1 MLVLTRLSLQ
11 QPLSHQ
17 SKCTPTACM
26 GVKRIIPLREMDKFR
41 LEKGIRGRKRRHISN
56 LKSKTLEKQA
66 SK

>member
-1 MLVLTRLSLQ
+1 
-11 QPLSHQ
+11 
-17 SKCTPTACM
+17 M
-26 GVKRIIPLREMDKFR
+26 GVKRIIPLREMDKLR